1 MKRLYSLAILM
12 LTAVGT
18 IFGANVKVEMNNEST
33 TMTLAK
39 KGSTENVEVGEP
51 EKNVYT
57 FSAEPGVYVLTGIA
71 SNGNKNGTIELTVSD
86 EAEQTFKVITNTVY
100 ATNKDW
106 KVGEDYTVVVTLTS
120 REGKVQNI
128 TVGDSKT
135 AGRKTF
141 LAFEGHSY

>member
-39 KGSTENVEVGEP
+39 KGSTENIEVGEP

-57 FSAEPGVYVLTGIA
+57 FSAVSSVC
-71 SNGNKNGTIELTVSD
+71 SSTI
-86 EAEQTFKVITNTVY
+86 
-100 ATNKDW
+100 
-106 KVGEDYTVVVTLTS
+106 
-120 REGKVQNI
+120 
-128 TVGDSKT
+128 
-135 AGRKTF
+135 
-141 LAFEGHSY
+141 

>member
-51 EKNVYT
+51 EK
-57 FSAEPGVYVLTGIA
+57 
-71 SNGNKNGTIELTVSD
+71 
-86 EAEQTFKVITNTVY
+86 
-100 ATNKDW
+100 
-106 KVGEDYTVVVTLTS
+106 TS
-120 REGKVQNI
+120 THSLPNLVC
-128 TVGDSKT
+128 
-135 AGRKTF
+135 TF
-141 LAFEGHSY
+141 LLVLPVMVIRTVRLN